1 MSSKGI
7 PQNADLT
14 LIVVMALKQ
23 SGGEASNEAIRE
35 FVIQH
40 LELTSDEVAQ
50 IHSGK
55 RTKLEYKL
63 AWARTIA
70 KQNGLISSAGPS
82 RWKLPYGA
90 CISSH

>member
-7 PQNADLT
+7 LQNADLA
-14 LIVVMALKQ
+14 LIVVMALNQ

-35 FVIQH
+35 FVIQY
-40 LELTSDEVAQ
+40 LELTSNEVEEL
-50 IHSGK
+50 HSGK

-70 KQNGLISSAGPS
+70 KQKGLISPAGKS
-82 RWKLPYGA
+82 RWKLT
-90 CISSH
+90 

>member
-7 PQNADLT
+7 PQNADLA
-14 LIVVMALKQ
+14 LIVVMALNQ

-35 FVIQH
+35 FVIQY
-40 LELTSDEVAQ
+40 LELTSNEVEEL
-50 IHSGK
+50 HSGK

-70 KQNGLISSAGPS
+70 KQKGLISPAGKS
-82 RWKLPYGA
+82 RWKLT
-90 CISSH
+90 

>member
-7 PQNADLT
+7 PQNADLA

-35 FVIQH
+35 FVIQY
-40 LELTSDEVAQ
+40 LELTSNEVEE

-70 KQNGLISSAGPS
+70 KQKGLISSAGPS
-82 RWKLPYGA
+82 RWKLT
-90 CISSH
+90 

>member
-7 PQNADLT
+7 LQNADLA

-23 SGGEASNEAIRE
+23 SGGEASNEATRE

-40 LELTSDEVAQ
+40 LELTSNEVAQ

-70 KQNGLISSAGPS
+70 KQKGLISASGNS
-82 RWKLPYGA
+82 LWKL
-90 CISSH
+90 S

>member
-1 MSSKGI
+1 MPSKGI

-23 SGGEASNEAIRE
+23 SGGEASNGAIRE
-35 FVIQH
+35 FVIQY
-40 LELTSDEVAQ
+40 LELTSNEVEEL
-50 IHSGK
+50 HSGK

-70 KQNGLISSAGPS
+70 KQKGLISPAGKS
-82 RWKLPYGA
+82 RWKLT
-90 CISSH
+90 

>member
-7 PQNADLT
+7 PQNADLA

-35 FVIQH
+35 FVIQY
-40 LELTSDEVAQ
+40 LELTSNEVEE

-70 KQNGLISSAGPS
+70 KQKGLISSDGKC
-82 RWKLPYGA
+82 RWKVV
-90 CISSH
+90 S

>member
-7 PQNADLT
+7 LQNADLA

-23 SGGEASNEAIRE
+23 SGGEASNEAIRK

-40 LELTSDEVAQ
+40 LELTTNEVAQ

-55 RTKLEYKL
+55 RPKLEYKL
-63 AWARTIA
+63 TWARTIA
-70 KQNGLISSAGPS
+70 KQKGLISASGNS
-82 RWKLPYGA
+82 LWK
-90 CISSH
+90 

>member
-1 MSSKGI
+1 
-7 PQNADLT
+7 
-14 LIVVMALKQ
+14 MALKQ

-70 KQNGLISSAGPS
+70 KQSGLISSAGPS
-82 RWKLPYGA
+82 RWKLT
-90 CISSH
+90 

>member
-1 MSSKGI
+1 MSLRGI
-7 PQNADLT
+7 RQNADLT

-40 LELTSDEVAQ
+40 LELTGDEVAE

-55 RTKLEYKL
+55 ITKLEYKL

-70 KQNGLISSAGPS
+70 KQKGLISRAGNS
-82 RWKLPYGA
+82 RCKLT
-90 CISSH
+90 

>member
-1 MSSKGI
+1 MTSKGI
-7 PQNADLT
+7 PQNADLA
-14 LIVVMALKQ
+14 LIVVMGLKE
-23 SGGEASNEAIRE
+23 SGGETTNEVIRE

-40 LELTSDEVAQ
+40 LELTSDEVEE

-70 KQNGLISSAGPS
+70 KQKGLISRAGKC
-82 RWKLPYGA
+82 RWRLTEVL
-90 CISSH
+90 

>member
-7 PQNADLT
+7 PQNADLA
-14 LIVVMALKQ
+14 LIVVMALEQ

-35 FVIQH
+35 FVIKY
-40 LELTSDEVAQ
+40 LELTSYEVEE

-70 KQNGLISSAGPS
+70 KQKGLISSNGKS
-82 RWKLPYGA
+82 IWKVV
-90 CISSH
+90 S

>member
-1 MSSKGI
+1 MSSEGI

-23 SGGEASNEAIRE
+23 SGGEASNVAIRE

-40 LELTSDEVAQ
+40 LELTSDEIAQ

-70 KQNGLISSAGPS
+70 KQKGLISSAGPS
-82 RWKLPYGA
+82 RWKLT
-90 CISSH
+90 

>member
-7 PQNADLT
+7 PQNTDLT

-63 AWARTIA
+63 SWARTIA
-70 KQNGLISSAGPS
+70 KQNGLISSACPS
-82 RWKLPYGA
+82 RWKLT
-90 CISSH
+90 

>member
-35 FVIQH
+35 F
-40 LELTSDEVAQ
+40 EVLL
-50 IHSGK
+50 G
-55 RTKLEYKL
+55 RPFL
-63 AWARTIA
+63 AFS
-70 KQNGLISSAGPS
+70 N
-82 RWKLPYGA
+82 
-90 CISSH
+90 

>member
-7 PQNADLT
+7 PQNADLA
-14 LIVVMALKQ
+14 LIVVMGLKE

-40 LELTSDEVAQ
+40 LKLTSDEVGQ

-63 AWARTIA
+63 AWARTMA
-70 KQNGLISSAGPS
+70 KQKGLISPAGKC
-82 RWKLPYGA
+82 RWRLT
-90 CISSH
+90 

>member
-7 PQNADLT
+7 PQNAELS
-14 LIVVMALKQ
+14 LIVVMALTQ

-35 FVIQH
+35 FAIQH

-63 AWARTIA
+63 AWARSIA
-70 KQNGLISSAGPS
+70 KQKGLISRSGNS
-82 RWKLPYGA
+82 RWKLT
-90 CISSH
+90 